1 MNILK
6 LILIYV
12 FTQVIYK
19 LMEKKIKKED
29 IGLSPIG
36 EMIIAIVMLI
46 CSVASLIVLIAFL
59 IMLFF

>member
-1 MNILK
+1 MKILK
-6 LILIYV
+6 LFLICV

-29 IGLSPIG
+29 RERSLIE
-36 EMIIAIVMLI
+36 EMIVGIVMLI

-59 IMLFF
+59 IALFF

>member
-1 MNILK
+1 MK
-6 LILIYV
+6 LFLICV

-29 IGLSPIG
+29 RERSLIE
-36 EMIIAIVMLI
+36 EMIVGIVMLI

-59 IMLFF
+59 IALFF